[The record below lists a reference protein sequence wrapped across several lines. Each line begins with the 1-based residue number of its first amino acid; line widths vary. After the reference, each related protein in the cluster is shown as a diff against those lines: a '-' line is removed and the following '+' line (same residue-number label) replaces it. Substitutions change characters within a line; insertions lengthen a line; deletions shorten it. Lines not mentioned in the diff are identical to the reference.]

1 MVLLNNLKKFKKYLD
16 NKNNSSNFNW
26 EEINNLLIN
35 SKIGMYD
42 FMEEL
47 IEACRIFAINN
58 DSFYYID
65 LYIKSIFNFH
75 SKSFDENDIKDIR
88 DVVVKHLKKLSNN
101 LNYDKNYYLEDIW
114 VTIIYYLINN
124 EALAISDFNIFNR
137 DYNNIKNEIANVL
150 KKVINYN
157 YSSKNYLMKELKNN
171 KFYNENKKMFE

>member
-171 KFYNENKKMFE
+171 KLKKKNKKMFE